1 MNRQRALAV
10 AGFLLVHLLA
20 SGPAGFAAG
29 PEDARALMERSD
41 AQTKSRTERTTYT
54 MELLDPAGKVEQ
66 TRTLEVFYK
75 RAPGRE
81 VTLQK
86 FLAPPVLE
94 DSGMMIV
101 DTGAP
106 TNDIWMYLP
115 ATRRMRR
122 ISGAEKSNWYM
133 GTQFT
138 FEDFEDYNLPA
149 YRFTIREEA
158 ACGEGARC
166 AVVEAEAT
174 ADAEKKASG
183 YGRKVYWIEKVSLY
197 PVRVDYLDRQGRTV
211 KRLTASGLEK
221 TGDHWRPEEIVM
233 HDLAGGRKTRIRVV
247 KREIDAPLD
256 DYYVSNRYLRKD

>member
-1 MNRQRALAV
+1 MKRQRAFAAAGLLLAC
-10 AGFLLVHLLA
+10 LLA
-20 SGPAGFAAG
+20 SGKASFAAATA
-29 PEDARALMERSD
+29 EARDIMERSD

-149 YRFTIREEA
+149 YAFTVREEA
-158 ACGEGARC
+158 ACGEAARC
-166 AVVEAEAT
+166 RVIEAQAT
-174 ADAEKKASG
+174 ADSEKKASG
-183 YGRKVYWIEKVSLY
+183 YGKKVYWIDKLSLY
-197 PVRVDYLDRQGRTV
+197 PVRVDYLDRQGRAV
-211 KRLTASGLEK
+211 KRLTTSGLKK
-221 TGDHWRPEEIVM
+221 TGGHWRPDEIVM
-233 HDLAGGRKTRIRVV
+233 HDLAGGRRTRIRVV
-247 KREIDAPLD
+247 KREIDVPLD